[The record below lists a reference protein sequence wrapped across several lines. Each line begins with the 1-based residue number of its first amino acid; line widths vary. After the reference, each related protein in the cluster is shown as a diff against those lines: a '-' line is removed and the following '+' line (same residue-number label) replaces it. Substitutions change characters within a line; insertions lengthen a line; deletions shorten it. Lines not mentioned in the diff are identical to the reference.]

1 MERGIDSYLLF
12 LKGDKFAMHSIVEMY
27 WDTML
32 LFTNSYVRNI
42 SDAEDIAQEALIE
55 LAVRKPRLEQEHQL
69 KAYLFKIC
77 RNKAINHL
85 KKSQRMVGLSPEAEE
100 FIEDETA
107 LIENRMDMAESQRS
121 LHHAMQQLPQNYREV
136 LYLRYFGDLSMKE
149 TARVMRITEKQA
161 TAVAYQA
168 RQQLKKILEKE
179 GYTGEEL

>member
-1 MERGIDSYLLF
+1 MERGIENYLRFLRGDSS
-12 LKGDKFAMHSIVEMY
+12 AMRSIVAMY

-32 LFTNSYVRNI
+32 LFTNGYVHNI

-55 LAVRKPRLEQEHQL
+55 LAVRKPRLEEEHQL

-85 KKSQRMVGLSPEAEE
+85 KRYQRMTGLSPEAEA
-100 FIEDETA
+100 FLEDESA
-107 LIENRMDMAESQRS
+107 EIESRMEMKESARL
-121 LHHAMQQLPQNYREV
+121 LHHTMQKLPQNYREI

-149 TARVMRITEKQA
+149 TAKVMRMTEKQA

-168 RQQLKKILEKE
+168 RQQLRKLMEKE
-179 GYTGEEL
+179 GYSGEDL

>member
-1 MERGIDSYLLF
+1 MGRGIESYFLF
-12 LKGDKFAMHSIVEMY
+12 LKGDKHAMRSIVELY
-27 WDTML
+27 WDSML
-32 LFTNSYVRNI
+32 LYTNSCVHNL

-55 LAVRKPRLEQEHQL
+55 LAVRRPRLEEEHQL
-69 KAYLFKIC
+69 KAYLYKIC
-77 RNKAINHL
+77 RNKAINHM
-85 KKSQRMVGLSPEAEE
+85 KKNKRMAGLSPEAEE

-107 LIENRMDMAESQRS
+107 LIEDRMDMTESRRS
-121 LHHAMQQLPQNYREV
+121 LHHAMQKLPHNYREV

-149 TARVMRITEKQA
+149 TARIMRITEKQA